1 MSKNIN
7 ARIAL
12 KRDTSANWTNYNPVL
27 LNGELI
33 LVDTAEGQLRAKIGD
48 GTKTYT
54 QLPFTDEALRALIT
68 DVDNNNS
75 AVVVTKD
82 GESRLL
88 DTFNIIKLSEEEY
101 KQLVDSNTLDPDAL
115 YLTEGEGEG
124 EEKYSKVVLKDL
136 INDSEDEVL
145 ETLNIVRLSQEEYDD
160 LASNDLLDPQAIY
173 LTEGY
178 NSGVRIFVTDN
189 GVSNEVDK
197 FEVIK
202 LTQYEYDTLV
212 GSGLYN
218 PDTLYVITDQLST
231 TAFVVD
237 TVNELRQYVD
247 TTTENF
253 TTEINQDISDF
264 NTQVNNTINNFTT
277 EVDQDINNFNTQV
290 DTKITNFTT
299 EVNQDITDFNSQV
312 DTKISNFTTEI
323 NTIIDDLREEIQ
335 DGAYLPLTGGTVTGV
350 TTFSNTTTST
360 STTTGAVKISGGLG
374 VAGNIYATKVYGAVW
389 NDYAECREATEFCEA
404 GRAVKENG
412 DDTIS
417 LTDGRL
423 AYGASLVSDTFGF
436 LIGETEK
443 AKTPIA
449 VSGRVLAYTYEN
461 REVFRHNIGSFVC
474 SGPHGTVS
482 LMDKEEVWNHPEA
495 IIGQVSAVP
504 DYEYWE
510 NGVKVDGRVWI
521 KVR

>member
-1 MSKNIN
+1 MSQIN
-7 ARIAL
+7 TRIRQ
-12 KRDTSANWTNYNPVL
+12 KRDTAANWTSSNPVL

-33 LVDTAEGQLRAKIGD
+33 VVETSTGAIRLKVGD
-48 GTKTYT
+48 GVKTFN
-54 QLPFTDEALRALIT
+54 QLPFLDETLRALIT

-75 AVVVTKD
+75 AVVMTKN
-82 GESRLL
+82 GESQLL
-88 DTFNIIKLSEEEY
+88 DTFNIIKL
-101 KQLVDSNTLDPDAL
+101 T
-115 YLTEGEGEG
+115 T
-124 EEKYSKVVLKDL
+124 
-136 INDSEDEVL
+136 
-145 ETLNIVRLSQEEYDD
+145 EEYDD
-160 LASNDLLDPQAIY
+160 LALNNLLDPQAIY

-178 NSGVRIFVTDN
+178 NSGVRIFITDN

-202 LTQYEYDTLV
+202 LTQHEYDTLV
-212 GSGLYN
+212 DSGLYN
-218 PDTLYVITDQLST
+218 PDILYVITDQLST
-231 TAFVVD
+231 TAFVTN

-253 TTEINQDISDF
+253 TTEI
-264 NTQVNNTINNFTT
+264 
-277 EVDQDINNFNTQV
+277 DQDIN
-290 DTKITNFTT
+290 
-299 EVNQDITDFNSQV
+299 DFNSQV

-323 NTIIDDLREEIQ
+323 DQDINDFNSQVDTKISNFTTEVNTIIDDLREEIQ
-335 DGAYLPLTGGTVTGV
+335 NGAYLPLTGGTVTGV
-350 TTFSNTTTST
+350 TIFSNTTASS
-360 STTTGAVKISGGLG
+360 STTTGAVQISGGLG
-374 VAGNIYATKVYGAVW
+374 VAGDIHANKVYGAVW

-417 LTDGRL
+417 LADGRL
-423 AYGASLVSDTFGF
+423 VYGASLVSDTFGF

-461 REVFRHNIGSFVC
+461 REVFRYNIGHFVC

-504 DYEYWE
+504 DYEYLE
-510 NGVKVDGRVWI
+510 NGVKVNGRVWI
-521 KVR
+521 KVS